1 MLAWNSKLTLI
12 YFLIVS
18 LAVTS
23 ILIGF
28 SSVYYGLNIFIIPV
42 LIFGLIGK
50 FKSSFHPLIPLMLI
64 ATFFA
69 FIGDILFS
77 IPVEKSLF
85 NTIGICTFIAAQTCY
100 GLLFYYSAAA
110 QKNTPEPPVYKRWPE
125 AIILILALVSSLY
138 VLPNTGE
145 FFIPSLIYAIIGTCT
160 FILAINRR
168 FYVSKPSFVRVFIGA
183 CCFYISDIITG
194 LDMYAENRI
203 NIAVITLLYSLGHF
217 LIIKGIL
224 IQVDEIPEE
233 KDSEKFYSTLSKK

>member
-23 ILIGF
+23 ILMGI
-28 SSVYYGLNIFIIPV
+28 SSAYYGLNLLIVPV

-50 FKSSFHPLIPLMLI
+50 FKNSFHPLIPLMLI

-69 FIGDILFS
+69 FVGDILFS

-100 GLLFYYSAAA
+100 GLLFYYSAAIK
-110 QKNTPEPPVYKRWPE
+110 KNTPAPPFHKRWPE
-125 AIILILALVSSLY
+125 ALALILVLISSLY
-138 VLPNTGE
+138 VLPQTGE
-145 FFIPSLIYAIIGTCT
+145 FMIPSLIYAIIGTFT

-168 FYVSKPSFVRVFIGA
+168 FYVSKPSYLGVFFGV
-183 CCFYISDIITG
+183 CCFYTSDVITG
-194 LDMYAENRI
+194 FDMYAENNL
-203 NIAVITLLYSLGHF
+203 NIAVITFLYSLGHF

-224 IQVDEIPEE
+224 IQVDNIPEE
-233 KDSEKFYSTLSKK
+233 KDSEKFYSSLSNK